1 MPFDPL
7 CSDGRV
13 SNGERSVR
21 GVFAGLL
28 GVMRGL
34 AEHPRTSPQPPAP
47 SDECQGRMLWLYSRG
62 MNEAFFAAL
71 SAWLTQAGLAGA
83 PESDIVSGFCDRCV
97 AAGLPLAR
105 ALLLIDTLD
114 PVHEGRLVRWSDD
127 PAEAPL
133 LDYGRTSPDALAAAG
148 SDPRAVEA
156 AERWRR
162 SPFYRMLQT
171 GDSFLRRRLNAATKD
186 EFLVLSDLIAA
197 GMTDYVAIISRFA
210 AEGVIGEMDGV
221 YSSWATRAPDGFSDG
236 QLAALERIAPY
247 PGLAHQSVSLARMT
261 GTLME
266 TYLGRDA
273 GRRVLG
279 GGIVRGIAE
288 RIDAVVWF
296 SDLRGFTRITDTAPE
311 QAIPLLNDYSDA
323 IVSAI
328 HEHGGDVLKL
338 IGDGT
343 FAIFTADDRAPGCGG
358 ALSAGIA
365 ARARVEELNRRRAAD
380 GKPIT
385 HMYLGLHVGEVFY
398 GNVGSRE
405 RLDFTVIGPAV
416 NEASRIAAMCRSVDQ
431 PVLMSS
437 AFAEVGGTKRRLV
450 SVGRYALRGVA
461 HPQELFTLDP
471 EA

>member
-1 MPFDPL
+1 
-7 CSDGRV
+7 
-13 SNGERSVR
+13 
-21 GVFAGLL
+21 
-28 GVMRGL
+28 
-34 AEHPRTSPQPPAP
+34 
-47 SDECQGRMLWLYSRG
+47 
-62 MNEAFFAAL
+62 MNEAFFAEL
-71 SAWLTQAGLAGA
+71 SAWLTQAGLAGTS
-83 PESDIVSGFCDRCV
+83 ETDIVSGLCDRCV

-105 ALLLIDTLD
+105 THVLIDTLH
-114 PVHEGRLVRWSDD
+114 PVHEGRLIRWGHGPTES
-127 PAEAPL
+127 PL
-133 LDYGRTSPDALAAAG
+133 IEYGRTSPDALAASG
-148 SDPRAVEA
+148 SEPQDVEA

-162 SPFYRMLQT
+162 SPFYKMLQT
-171 GDSFLRRRLNAATKD
+171 GDSFLRRRLNATTKD
-186 EFLVLSDLIAA
+186 EFSWLSDLLAA
-197 GMTDYVAIISRFA
+197 RMTDYVAIISRFA
-210 AEGVIGEMDGV
+210 AEGVIGDMDGV

-236 QLAALERIAPY
+236 QIAALQRIAPY
-247 PGLAHQSVSLARMT
+247 LALAIKSVSLARMT

-273 GRRVLG
+273 GRRVLSG
-279 GGIVRGIAE
+279 RIVRGIAE

-296 SDLRGFTRITDTAPE
+296 SDLRGFTRITDTTPE

-343 FAIFTADDRAPGCGG
+343 LAIFTAEDRAHACDA
-358 ALSAGIA
+358 ALSAAIA
-365 ARARVEELNRRRAAD
+365 ARARVDELNGRREAE
-380 GKPIT
+380 GKPKT

-437 AFAEVGGTKRRLV
+437 AFADVRDIKRRLV

-471 EA
+471 DA